1 MLAYR
6 HAFHAGNHG
15 DVLKHVVLV
24 ALLRHLNLKD
34 KGWRYVDTHAGA
46 GHYDLASAEAGKR
59 GEFRHGIQ
67 RLWQR
72 DDLPAA
78 VADYVALVRQSN
90 PDGRLRTYPGSPWL
104 AAALRRPQDELRLFE
119 RHPADHPALVNSMA
133 GQRGVLIRRAD
144 GFAAL
149 KSQLP
154 PPTRR
159 GLVLIDP
166 SYEGHADY
174 GQVVAAVQDA
184 LRRFA
189 DGLTMVWYPIVTKP
203 GAAAMVQ
210 RLQALAPH
218 GWLHATL
225 RVQPLDLQ
233 GFGLAGSG
241 VFVLRPP
248 HTLTT
253 TLQAA
258 LPWLRTALA
267 QHDAAAWQLEHD
279 LR

>member
-24 ALLRHLNLKD
+24 ALLRHLNLKA

-46 GHYDLASAEAGKR
+46 GRYDLASAEAGKR
-59 GEFRHGIQ
+59 GEFRHGIGP
-67 RLWQR
+67 LWPR
-72 DDLPAA
+72 DDLPAV
-78 VADYVALVRQSN
+78 VADYLALVRQCN
-90 PDGRLRTYPGSPWL
+90 PDGPLRTYPGSPWL
-104 AAALRRPQDELRLFE
+104 AATLRRAQDELRLFE
-119 RHPADHPALVNSMA
+119 RHPADHPALVATMA
-133 GQRGVLIRRAD
+133 DQRGVQIRRAD

-174 GQVVAAVQDA
+174 GQVVDAMQDA

-189 DGLTMVWYPIVTKP
+189 DGIYMIWYPIVAKP
-203 GAAAMVQ
+203 GAAAMVRQ
-210 RLQALAPH
+210 LQALAPH
-218 GWLHATL
+218 GWLHASL
-225 RVQPLDLQ
+225 RVQPTDAQ

-241 VFVLRPP
+241 VLVLRPP
-248 HTLTT
+248 HRLPAA
-253 TLQAA
+253 LQTA
-258 LPWLRTALA
+258 LPWLCAALA
-267 QHDAAAWQLEHD
+267 QYAGASWRLEHD

>member
-24 ALLRHLNLKD
+24 ALLRHLNLKT
-34 KGWRYVDTHAGA
+34 KGWRCVDTHAGV
-46 GHYDLASAEAGKR
+46 GRYDLASAEAGKR
-59 GEFRHGIQ
+59 GEFRHGIE
-67 RLWQR
+67 RLWPR

-78 VADYVALVRQSN
+78 VADYVALVRQDN

-104 AAALRRPQDELRLFE
+104 AAALTRPQDELRLFE
-119 RHPADHPALVNSMA
+119 RHPADHAALVHTMA
-133 GQRGVLIRRAD
+133 GRRGVQIRPGD
-144 GFAAL
+144 GFAGL

-166 SYEGHADY
+166 SYEGQADY
-174 GQVVAAVQDA
+174 AHVVVALEEA

-189 DGLTMVWYPIVTKP
+189 DGVYMLWYPIVAKP
-203 GAAAMVQ
+203 GAAAMVRQ
-210 RLQALAPH
+210 VQALAPH
-218 GWLHATL
+218 GWLHASL
-225 RVQPLDLQ
+225 RVQPLDAQ

-241 VFVLRPP
+241 VLVLRPP
-248 HTLTT
+248 HPLSQA
-253 TLQAA
+253 LQTA
-258 LPWLRTALA
+258 LPWLCTTLA
-267 QHDAAAWQLEHD
+267 QHDGAAWQLEHD

>member
-24 ALLRHLNLKD
+24 ALLRHLNLKA

-46 GHYDLASAEAGKR
+46 GRYDLASAEAGKR
-59 GEFRHGIQ
+59 DEFRRGVE
-67 RLWQR
+67 RLWPR

-78 VADYVALVRQSN
+78 VADYLALVRQHN
-90 PDGRLRTYPGSPWL
+90 PDGRLHAYPGSPWL
-104 AAALRRPQDELRLFE
+104 AAALGRPQDELRLFE
-119 RHPADHPALVNSMA
+119 RHPADHAALVQTMA
-133 GQRGVLIRRAD
+133 GRRGVQIRRGD
-144 GFAAL
+144 GFAGL

-166 SYEGHADY
+166 SYEGQADY
-174 GQVVAAVQDA
+174 GHVVDALGEA

-189 DGLTMVWYPIVTKP
+189 DGVYMVWYPIVAKP
-203 GAAAMVQ
+203 GAAAMVRQ
-210 RLQALAPH
+210 VQALAPH
-218 GWLHATL
+218 GWLHASL
-225 RVQPLDLQ
+225 RVQPLDAQ

-241 VFVLRPP
+241 VLVLRPP
-248 HTLTT
+248 HPLPQA
-253 TLQAA
+253 LQTA
-258 LPWLRTALA
+258 LPWLCAALA
-267 QHDAAAWQLEHD
+267 QHGGAAWQIEHD